1 MTLPNVKTKTIMLH
15 GGLDL
20 ESPSISVPEGFG
32 TELMNVEPNLMG
44 GYRKMLGYER
54 YDGQRSPSEHSYHL
68 VQVDDASLE
77 TVGTTFTASI
87 SGTVGYI
94 ISIDTDLN
102 LIGWNYQPSYTGQLE
117 LGDVLINSTVTEDPT
132 FNAIHPDPDT
142 DVLWDL
148 ENQNYFRAGISA
160 PSLTGG
166 IRGVWRLRGET
177 FALVQ
182 ENSRSYIYKASGN
195 GWVVVPQTHIV
206 YFDTGV
212 LEEGDFVD
220 GVTVTGLTSG
230 ASESIIRFVK
240 TGGTYGVDVTGY
252 FTFNLGGTPFSSG
265 EALQVGG
272 VTKATTTGI
281 SEEIALSAGS
291 FLDRPVF
298 VNYNFPSTLNDS
310 FFDPADNML
319 MFWVTGSGTAMS
331 FDGFSLCPIFTGLPL
346 ADDIPSAIEVHKN
359 YLFLGFKSGSL
370 QHSSLGD
377 PFSFS
382 PLTGAAELYVGTE
395 LRTLRSVGG
404 DTLMISTAENV
415 QALYGSS
422 AGDWVLSM
430 LAPETGDVAST
441 LQILGAP
448 IMLTARGIVRIDAS
462 DKYGN
467 YESATLSRK
476 INPLLRNKLK
486 HSTVTGT
493 TVVRDKNQ
501 YKIYFIDGTG
511 IMMTYDYLAGDQSLP
526 SFTTFDYSAFD
537 DQYFLFVGDSVDD
550 DTGEEWE
557 FFGIPADNGGLVYRL
572 EKGFNLDGA
581 TNSYIMRF
589 PFHHL
594 GSPSLRKT
602 FKRLSAEIDSTRST
616 TLRMTYEF
624 SDGQSHTARSV
635 VTNYDLYVTDPSRWN
650 EVKWDDFLWDTVT
663 YTRPTTSLNGTGH
676 NISLLFYGNSA
687 TDTDFTVS
695 SVTYQYLPRRLS
707 RG

>member
-54 YDGQRSPSEHSYHL
+54 YDGQRSPSEHSYSL

-132 FNAIHPDPDT
+132 FSAIHPDPDT

-148 ENQNYFRAGISA
+148 EAQNYFRDGISA
-160 PSLTGG
+160 PDVTSHV
-166 IRGVWRLRGET
+166 RGVWRLKGKT
-177 FALVQ
+177 YALV
-182 ENSRSYIYKASGN
+182 EGTTTELHVSSDN
-195 GWVVVPQTHIV
+195 GWIPILSTDIV
-206 YFDTGV
+206 HFDAGT
-212 LEEGDFVD
+212 LEEGDFAN

-230 ASESIIRFVK
+230 ASESVIRFVK

-298 VNYNFPSTLNDS
+298 VNYNFPSTLNNS
-310 FFDPADNML
+310 FFDPTDNML

-346 ADDIPSAIEVHKN
+346 ADDIPSAIEVYKN

-382 PLTGAAELYVGTE
+382 PLTGAAELYV
-395 LRTLRSVGG
+395 
-404 DTLMISTAENV
+404 
-415 QALYGSS
+415 
-422 AGDWVLSM
+422 
-430 LAPETGDVAST
+430 
-441 LQILGAP
+441 
-448 IMLTARGIVRIDAS
+448 
-462 DKYGN
+462 
-467 YESATLSRK
+467 
-476 INPLLRNKLK
+476 
-486 HSTVTGT
+486 
-493 TVVRDKNQ
+493 
-501 YKIYFIDGTG
+501 
-511 IMMTYDYLAGDQSLP
+511 
-526 SFTTFDYSAFD
+526 
-537 DQYFLFVGDSVDD
+537 
-550 DTGEEWE
+550 
-557 FFGIPADNGGLVYRL
+557 
-572 EKGFNLDGA
+572 
-581 TNSYIMRF
+581 
-589 PFHHL
+589 
-594 GSPSLRKT
+594 
-602 FKRLSAEIDSTRST
+602 
-616 TLRMTYEF
+616 
-624 SDGQSHTARSV
+624 
-635 VTNYDLYVTDPSRWN
+635 
-650 EVKWDDFLWDTVT
+650 
-663 YTRPTTSLNGTGH
+663 
-676 NISLLFYGNSA
+676 
-687 TDTDFTVS
+687 
-695 SVTYQYLPRRLS
+695 
-707 RG
+707 